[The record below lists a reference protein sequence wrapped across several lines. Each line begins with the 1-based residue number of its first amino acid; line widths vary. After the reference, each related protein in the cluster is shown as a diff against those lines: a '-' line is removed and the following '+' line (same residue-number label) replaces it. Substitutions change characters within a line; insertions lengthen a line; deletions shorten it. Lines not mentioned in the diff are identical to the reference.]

1 MEERITNQT
10 QRKIAAQSL
19 LSVKK
24 IELQKTLATKKN
36 ELKMAKIEAKIIEQ
50 KEKTLIETEFLAALE

>member
-36 ELKMAKIEAKIIEQ
+36 EFKMAQIEAKIIEQ

>member
-24 IELQKTLATKKN
+24 IELQKALATKKN
-36 ELKMAKIEAKIIEQ
+36 ELKMAKIEAKII
-50 KEKTLIETEFLAALE
+50 